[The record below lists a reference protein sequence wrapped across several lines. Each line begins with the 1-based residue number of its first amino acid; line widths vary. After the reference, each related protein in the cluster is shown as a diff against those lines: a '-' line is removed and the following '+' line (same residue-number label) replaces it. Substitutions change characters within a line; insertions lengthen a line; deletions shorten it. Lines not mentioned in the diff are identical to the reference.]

1 MAYNLHR
8 VWAARKG
15 VVSWPIDFAHCR
27 KAIALCTFMCHGTQR
42 PTLRWGLSEIL
53 SEWRWKQKVLQG
65 VFPPDREIEII
76 YYIYIYTGRIS
87 CDMPPAQKYEE
98 SHLIPSP
105 IIKF

>member
-76 YYIYIYTGRIS
+76 YYIYIYWEDI
-87 CDMPPAQKYEE
+87 
-98 SHLIPSP
+98 L
-105 IIKF
+105 